1 MTLGHPLQE
10 HYQKADRIMVM
21 LHAGLFVMS
30 LALASMYSTWLE
42 AFLIGGGTL
51 ACAVAMS
58 IMAPGQKITR
68 MMMGAGL
75 MVMTALHIH
84 QSHGMIEFHF
94 GVFVLLALLL
104 YYRTWEPV
112 VVAAATIAVH
122 HFLFFYLQS
131 SGSSLWILPNTD
143 NAWIILLHAAYVVV
157 ETGVVVW
164 MSIDLKKDFETTA
177 ELKCTIENIL
187 NDEVIDLSHRT
198 SGGSELMQRFD
209 GYTATVSGLVSQVAN
224 NVDELHE
231 SSRSLTEVTDVVTE
245 QSTKQQQQTDMIA
258 SAVEEMTASAR
269 EVSENAGQAASEAN
283 AAHENSQAC
292 KNSSAQIELN
302 IRQLEQQ
309 ILSASETIGS
319 LDNETNQI
327 GKLLDV
333 IRGIAEQT
341 NLLALNAAIEAARAG
356 DQGRGFAVVAD
367 EVRSLAQRTQSS
379 TSEIDEMINSL
390 QKGSLSAVQAIES
403 SKGLV
408 ETCVDSTHK
417 NVELMEAVS
426 QSISQINSMNQL
438 IAHSS
443 SEQSSVSNEV
453 SSNLSVIVESGNMMT
468 EKIKRASQSADEL
481 ENIASALSTI
491 RSRFKAG

>member
-1 MTLGHPLQE
+1 MQE
-10 HYQKADRIMVM
+10 HYQRADRIM
-21 LHAGLFVMS
+21 LILLGGLFGLS
-30 LALASMYSTWLE
+30 LALANLYSTWLE
-42 AFLIGGGTL
+42 AFLIGGGTF
-51 ACAVAMS
+51 ACGAALS
-58 IMAPGQKITR
+58 AMAPGQLITR
-68 MMMGAGL
+68 AMMSAGL

-94 GVFVLLALLL
+94 GVFVLLALTL
-104 YYRTWEPV
+104 YYRDWVPV

-122 HFLFFYLQS
+122 HFLFFYLQA
-131 SGSSLWILPNTD
+131 SGSNLWVLPSTD
-143 NAWIILLHAAYVVV
+143 NGWIIMLHAAYVVV
-157 ETGVVVW
+157 ETAVVVW
-164 MSIDLKKDFETTA
+164 MSVDLKKEFGTTV
-177 ELKCTIENIL
+177 ELKSTIEKIVD
-187 NDEVIDLSHRT
+187 DEVIDLSYRT
-198 SGGSELMQRFD
+198 SGSTELMQRFD
-209 GYTATVSGLVSQVAN
+209 DYTSTVAGLVSQVSN
-224 NVDELHE
+224 NVDNLHA
-231 SSRSLTEVTDVVTE
+231 SSTSLVEVTDVVTE
-245 QSTKQQQQTDMIA
+245 QSKLQQQQTDMIA
-258 SAVEEMTASAR
+258 SAVEEMTASAK
-269 EVSENAGQAASEAN
+269 EVSDNADQAAAEASTAHDNAQSCKVSSSE
-283 AAHENSQAC
+283 
-292 KNSSAQIELN
+292 IEVN

-379 TSEIDEMINSL
+379 TAEIDEMINSL

-408 ETCVDSTHK
+408 ETCVENTHK

-426 QSISQINSMNQL
+426 NSISHINSMNQL

-443 SEQSSVSNEV
+443 SEQSSVSLEV
-453 SSNLSVIVESGNMMT
+453 SSNLASIVEAGGMMSD
-468 EKIKRASQSADEL
+468 KIQSASRSAEKL
-481 ENIASALSTI
+481 EGVANTLDTI
-491 RSRFKAG
+491 RRRFKVAE